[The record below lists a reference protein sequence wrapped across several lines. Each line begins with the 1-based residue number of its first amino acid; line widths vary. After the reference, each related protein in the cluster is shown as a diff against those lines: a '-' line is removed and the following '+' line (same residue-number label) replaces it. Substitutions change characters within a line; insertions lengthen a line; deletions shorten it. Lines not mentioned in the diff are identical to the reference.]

1 MSLEEYRAELDVID
15 KTLEEYFV
23 RRMKTVEKIGAYK
36 RANGIPTLDA
46 GREKAVLEKHT
57 KDIEPELAAYMEEFF
72 KAMMAISRKYQDEKR
87 KNGPKEQ
94 ASEDLCEN

>member
-23 RRMKTVEKIGAYK
+23 RRMKVVEKIGEYK

-46 GREKAVLEKHT
+46 GREKVVLEKHT
-57 KDIEPELAAYMEEFF
+57 KDIDPELALYMEEYFR
-72 KAMMAISRKYQDEKR
+72 AMMDISKQYQNDKR
-87 KNGPKEQ
+87 GK
-94 ASEDLCEN
+94 

>member
-1 MSLEEYRAELDVID
+1 MTLEAYRAELDVID

-23 RRMKTVEKIGAYK
+23 RRMKVVAKIGEYK

-57 KDIEPELAAYMEEFF
+57 KDIEPEFVPYMEEYF
-72 KAMMAISRKYQDEKR
+72 KTMMALSRKYQDDRR
-87 KNGPKEQ
+87 KEG
-94 ASEDLCEN
+94 

>member
-1 MSLEEYRAELDVID
+1 MGLEEYRAELDVID

-23 RRMKTVEKIGAYK
+23 RRMQLVTKIGEYK

-57 KDIEPELAAYMEEFF
+57 KDIDPELVPYMEEYF
-72 KAMMAISRKYQDEKR
+72 KAMMAISRQYQDDRR
-87 KNGPKEQ
+87 K
-94 ASEDLCEN
+94 

>member
-23 RRMKTVEKIGAYK
+23 RRMKVVEKIGEYK

-57 KDIEPELAAYMEEFF
+57 KDIDPELAPYMEEYFR
-72 KAMMAISRKYQDEKR
+72 AMMDISKQYQNDKR
-87 KNGPKEQ
+87 GK
-94 ASEDLCEN
+94 